1 MAENRALAP
10 LMRDTP
16 PSDTAEAEVDFVEMP
31 PLRSGLSGP
40 AKAAVIVRFLLNEG
54 ADLALETL
62 PEDLQA
68 RLADQMASM
77 GLVTRD
83 TLTTVAQ
90 EFAEALDGVGLTFP
104 GDLSGALTAL
114 DGRISPQ
121 TARRMRQQAGVR
133 LYGDP
138 WTRLRTVE
146 VEDLVPLV
154 TSESTEVAAVLLS
167 KLDVDKAAALLGELP
182 GPVARR
188 ITYAVSRTANV
199 SPEAV
204 DRIGLSLASQ
214 LDMKP
219 PAAFDD
225 SPESRVGAI
234 LNQSSPDT
242 RDQMLTALEE
252 TDGVFATAVRRKI
265 FTFADIPARLAAR
278 DVPKLTKE
286 VEPDTLVTALAAATE
301 PDTAAVAEFLL
312 GNMSTRMADNLRD
325 EITDRGELR
334 GADGD
339 TAMTAITAA
348 IRRLELAGEIT
359 LIVPEQDNTA

>member
-1 MAENRALAP
+1 MAEDRALAP
-10 LMRDTP
+10 LIRDTS
-16 PSDTAEAEVDFVEMP
+16 PSDTAEAADDLVDMP

-68 RLADQMASM
+68 RLAKQMADM

-83 TLTTVAQ
+83 TLTSVAQ

-104 GDLSGALTAL
+104 NDLSGALTAL
-114 DGRISPQ
+114 EGRISPQ

-138 WTRLRTVE
+138 WARLRAVD
-146 VEDLVPLV
+146 VADLVPLV
-154 TSESTEVAAVLLS
+154 TSESTEVSAVLLS
-167 KLDVDKAAALLGELP
+167 KLDVEKAAALLSELP

-199 SPEAV
+199 SPDAV

-234 LNQSSPDT
+234 LNQSSLDT
-242 RDQMLTALEE
+242 RDQMLTALDE

-265 FTFADIPARLAAR
+265 FTFADIPARLAPR
-278 DVPKLTKE
+278 DVPRLTME

-301 PDTAAVAEFLL
+301 PDMAAVAEFLL

-325 EITDRGELR
+325 EVTDRGEVN
-334 GADGD
+334 GPDSDA
-339 TAMTAITAA
+339 AMTTITAA
-348 IRRLELAGEIT
+348 IQRLELAGEIN
-359 LIVPEQDNTA
+359 LIVPEQEEPT